1 MKNNA
6 FIESQKQFDWAAK
19 QLNLDKKL
27 RTSLRYPQNFIQKRL
42 IIRGDDGRIKTF
54 TAFRSQYNNALG
66 PFKGGLRFHPE
77 ETADT
82 VRALSAWMTWKC
94 SLTGLPLGGGKGGV
108 VCNPKKL
115 SEKELEKI
123 SKAYAKKFAKHFGPW
138 TDIPAPDVYTNSQT
152 MAWMLEA
159 YEQSVGISAPGTFT
173 GKPVE
178 LGGHEGRTE
187 ATGLGVVITTREAMK
202 HVGMNPKKS
211 TAIIQ
216 GFGNVGQYAAKHF
229 EKLGLKIIG
238 YSDSSGAIFNK
249 NGIKFED
256 ALKFKIKNKSL
267 RKFPKAEAMSNEQL
281 LEQNC
286 DIFIPA
292 ALENVITE
300 KNADKI
306 KAKIIAEGANGPT
319 TVKADEILYN
329 NSIFVIPDLLC
340 NAGGVV
346 GSYFEWVQNNSGEN
360 WTLKKYNDE
369 LDKVLTN
376 AFQTVVKTYE
386 TEKHINMR
394 QAAYLVA
401 VKRVA
406 DAMKLR
412 GRV

>member
-27 RTSLRYPQNFIQKRL
+27 RNSLRYPQNFIQKRL

-66 PFKGGLRFHPE
+66 PFKGGIRFHPE

-94 SLTGLPLGGGKGGV
+94 SLTGLPFGGGKGGV
-108 VCNPKKL
+108 VCNPKEL

-138 TDIPAPDVYTNSQT
+138 KDIPAPDIYTNSKT

-159 YEQSVGISAPGTFT
+159 YEQSIEVSAPGTFT

-187 ATGLGVVITTREAMK
+187 ATGLGVVITAREAMK

-229 EKLGLKIIG
+229 ENLGLKIIG

-256 ALKFKIKNKSL
+256 ALEFKIKNKSL

-286 DIFIPA
+286 DILVPA

-319 TVKADEILYN
+319 TVKADDILYN

-340 NAGGVV
+340 NSGGVV
-346 GSYFEWVQNNSGEN
+346 GSYFEWAQNNSGEN
-360 WTLKKYNDE
+360 WDLKKYNDE

-376 AFQTVVKTYE
+376 AFQKVVKTYD

-401 VKRVA
+401 VKRVV

>member
-27 RTSLRYPQNFIQKRL
+27 RNSLRYPQNFIQKRL

-66 PFKGGLRFHPE
+66 PFKGGIRFHPE

-94 SLTGLPLGGGKGGV
+94 SLTGLPFGGGKGGV
-108 VCNPKKL
+108 VCNPKEL

-138 TDIPAPDVYTNSQT
+138 KDIPAPDIYTNSKT

-159 YEQSVGISAPGTFT
+159 YEQSMGVSAPGTFT

-178 LGGHEGRTE
+178 IGGHEGRTE
-187 ATGLGVVITTREAMK
+187 ATGLGVVITAREAMK

-229 EKLGLKIIG
+229 ENLGLKIIG

-249 NGIKFED
+249 N
-256 ALKFKIKNKSL
+256 
-267 RKFPKAEAMSNEQL
+267 
-281 LEQNC
+281 
-286 DIFIPA
+286 
-292 ALENVITE
+292 
-300 KNADKI
+300 
-306 KAKIIAEGANGPT
+306 
-319 TVKADEILYN
+319 
-329 NSIFVIPDLLC
+329 
-340 NAGGVV
+340 
-346 GSYFEWVQNNSGEN
+346 
-360 WTLKKYNDE
+360 
-369 LDKVLTN
+369 
-376 AFQTVVKTYE
+376 
-386 TEKHINMR
+386 
-394 QAAYLVA
+394 
-401 VKRVA
+401 
-406 DAMKLR
+406 
-412 GRV
+412 

>member
-42 IIRGDDGRIKTF
+42 IIRGDDDRIKTF

>member
-1 MKNNA
+1 M
-6 FIESQKQFDWAAK
+6 
-19 QLNLDKKL
+19 
-27 RTSLRYPQNFIQKRL
+27 
-42 IIRGDDGRIKTF
+42 
-54 TAFRSQYNNALG
+54 G
-66 PFKGGLRFHPE
+66 PFKGGIRFHPE

-94 SLTGLPLGGGKGGV
+94 SLTNLPLGGGKGGV
-108 VCNPKKL
+108 VCNPKEL

-138 TDIPAPDVYTNSQT
+138 KDIPAPDVYTNSQT

-159 YEQSVGISAPGTFT
+159 YEQNVGVSAPGTFT

-187 ATGLGVVITTREAMK
+187 ATGLGVVITTREGMK

-229 EKLGLKIIG
+229 EKLGVKIIG

-267 RKFPKAEAMSNEQL
+267 RKFPNAEAMSNEQL

-286 DIFIPA
+286 DILVPA
-292 ALENVITE
+292 ALENVITK

-346 GSYFEWVQNNSGEN
+346 GSYFEWAQNNSGEN

-369 LDKVLTN
+369 LDKVLTKS
-376 AFQTVVKTYE
+376 FQTVVKTYE
-386 TEKHINMR
+386 SEKDINMR

-406 DAMKLR
+406 DAMTLR

>member
-1 MKNNA
+1 MLRWKLDRLVKEKD
-6 FIESQKQFDWAAK
+6 F
-19 QLNLDKKL
+19 DKKIKYL
-27 RTSLRYPQNFIQKRL
+27 EKL
-42 IIRGDDGRIKTF
+42 INKLKTY
-54 TAFRSQYNNALG
+54 RSKLK
-66 PFKGGLRFHPE
+66 P
-77 ETADT
+77 
-82 VRALSAWMTWKC
+82 S
-94 SLTGLPLGGGKGGV
+94 
-108 VCNPKKL
+108 L
-115 SEKELEKI
+115 SEK
-123 SKAYAKKFAKHFGPW
+123 
-138 TDIPAPDVYTNSQT
+138 
-152 MAWMLEA
+152 
-159 YEQSVGISAPGTFT
+159 TF
-173 GKPVE
+173 KEIVE
-178 LGGHEGRTE
+178 LGGHEGRNE
-187 ATGLGVVITTREAMK
+187 ATGLGVAITVREAMK

-216 GFGNVGQYAAKHF
+216 GFGNVGQYTAKHF
-229 EKLGLKIIG
+229 EKLGVKIIG

-256 ALKFKIKNKSL
+256 ALKFKIENKSL

-281 LEQNC
+281 IEQNC
-286 DIFIPA
+286 DILVPA
-292 ALENVITE
+292 ALENVITV

-346 GSYFEWVQNNSGEN
+346 GSYFEWAQNNSGEN
-360 WTLKKYNDE
+360 WTLKKYNDK

-386 TEKHINMR
+386 SEKDINMR

>member
-27 RTSLRYPQNFIQKRL
+27 RNSLRYPQNFIQKRL

-66 PFKGGLRFHPE
+66 PFKGGIRFHPE

-94 SLTGLPLGGGKGGV
+94 SLTGLPFGGGKGGV
-108 VCNPKKL
+108 VCNPKEL

-138 TDIPAPDVYTNSQT
+138 KDIPAPDIYTNSKT

-159 YEQSVGISAPGTFT
+159 YEQSIGVSAPGTFT

-187 ATGLGVVITTREAMK
+187 ATGLGVVITAREAMK

-229 EKLGLKIIG
+229 ENLGLKIIG

-256 ALKFKIKNKSL
+256 ALEFKIKNKSL

-286 DIFIPA
+286 DILVPA

-319 TVKADEILYN
+319 TVTADDILYN

-340 NAGGVV
+340 NSGGVV
-346 GSYFEWVQNNSGEN
+346 GSYFEWAQNNSGEN
-360 WTLKKYNDE
+360 WDLKKYNDE

-376 AFQTVVKTYE
+376 AFQKVVKTYE

>member
-27 RTSLRYPQNFIQKRL
+27 RNSLRYPQNFIQKRL
-42 IIRGDDGRIKTF
+42 IIRWDDGRIKTF

-66 PFKGGLRFHPE
+66 PFKGGIRFHPE

-94 SLTGLPLGGGKGGV
+94 SLTGLPFGGGKGGV
-108 VCNPKKL
+108 VCNPKEL

-138 TDIPAPDVYTNSQT
+138 KDIPAPDIYTNSKT

-159 YEQSVGISAPGTFT
+159 YEQSIEVSAPGTFT

-187 ATGLGVVITTREAMK
+187 ATGLGVVITAREAMK

-229 EKLGLKIIG
+229 ENLGLKIIG

-256 ALKFKIKNKSL
+256 ALEFKIKNKSL

-286 DIFIPA
+286 DILVPA

-319 TVKADEILYN
+319 TVKADDILYN

-340 NAGGVV
+340 NSGGVV
-346 GSYFEWVQNNSGEN
+346 GSYFEWAQNNSGEN
-360 WTLKKYNDE
+360 WDLKKYNDE

-376 AFQTVVKTYE
+376 AFQKVVKTYD

-401 VKRVA
+401 VKRVV